1 MLAWSSR
8 LLLPE
13 DLSTGSTASPQT

>member
-13 DLSTGSTASPQT
+13 DLSTGLTASPQT

>member
-13 DLSTGSTASPQT
+13 DLSTGPTASPQT